1 MLLNSFFFI
10 QKNDDGVYRLQLNA
24 DHVIYKGH
32 FPENPV
38 TPGVVLIQMLTE
50 LMQQHTGK
58 AVRLISIPSCK
69 FSKTLNPFEY
79 PFVNYSIK
87 TTQSN
92 NHIQVNAQVEEEGTL
107 FCKIS
112 AVYE

>member
-10 QKNDDGVYRLQLNA
+10 QQNETGVYRLQLNA
-24 DHVIYKGH
+24 DHEIYKGH
-32 FPENPV
+32 FPGNPV
-38 TPGVVLIQMLTE
+38 TPGVVMIQMLTE

-58 AVRLISIPSCK
+58 KVRLISIPSCK
-69 FSKTLNPFEY
+69 FSKTLKPFEY
-79 PFVNYSIK
+79 PFINYSIK
-87 TTQSN
+87 TTPSD

>member
-1 MLLNSFFFI
+1 M
-10 QKNDDGVYRLQLNA
+10 
-24 DHVIYKGH
+24 
-32 FPENPV
+32 
-38 TPGVVLIQMLTE
+38 IQMLTE
-50 LMQQHTGK
+50 LMQEHTGK
-58 AVRLISIPSCK
+58 KVRLISIPSCK

-79 PFVNYSIK
+79 PFINYSIK
-87 TTQSN
+87 TTPSD